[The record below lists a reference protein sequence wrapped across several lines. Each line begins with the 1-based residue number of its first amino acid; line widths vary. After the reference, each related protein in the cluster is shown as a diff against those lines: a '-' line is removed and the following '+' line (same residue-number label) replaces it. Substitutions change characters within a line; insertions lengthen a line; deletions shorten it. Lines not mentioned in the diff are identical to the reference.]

1 MIPARQVAMKL
12 FYNAPSPYARKVL
25 VLAHELGLVDRLT
38 LVAVDPWR
46 DPPELLEATPLAKV
60 PALVTDGITL
70 TESTAICEHLLRV
83 AGVARPA
90 DGARLDLAARIGLAQ
105 GLIDASFG
113 TVVERRRPV
122 EVHWSGWIDRLGSA
136 ITRTVATVRTPGGSF
151 DLGDI
156 TLACALAYLDFRL
169 PEVAWRA
176 ARADLAAWLDDVNAR
191 ASMVATR
198 A

>member
-1 MIPARQVAMKL
+1 MKL

-25 VLAHELGLVDRLT
+25 VLAHEIGLADRLT
-38 LVAVDPWR
+38 LVPVDPWS
-46 DPPELLEATPLAKV
+46 DPPELLAATPLAKV
-60 PALVTDGITL
+60 PALVTGDITL
-70 TESTAICEHLLRV
+70 VESTAICEHLLRL
-83 AGVARPA
+83 AGVPRPEGEA
-90 DGARLDLAARIGLAQ
+90 KLDLDARTGLAQ

-113 TVVERRRPV
+113 TVVERRRPAQTQ
-122 EVHWSGWIDRLGSA
+122 WSGWIDRLGRA
-136 ITRTVATVRTPGGSF
+136 ITRTVTAVRTPGDDF

-169 PEVAWRA
+169 PEVPWRA
-176 ARADLAAWLDDVNAR
+176 ARADLAAWLDDVDAR